1 VAPIGRYAPGM
12 SGGEGSDATEPTDP
26 ADAADPA
33 AAADSADA
41 AGRGRVIIWS
51 SWAGNLAFLATAVP
65 ATLGVTAL
73 EDPAI
78 VVALVLFFAS
88 LVVWVWALL
97 VAIARTAQGDDVAVT
112 TLFLIEGRV
121 PRRVRRLLY
130 GSLLV
135 CLAITVATAVADP
148 FSVLVP
154 MYPLGLIGLWGAR
167 HGTFPPRRTAVPR

>member
-1 VAPIGRYAPGM
+1 M
-12 SGGEGSDATEPTDP
+12 SGGEGSDATDPTDP
-26 ADAADPA
+26 T
-33 AAADSADA
+33 DA
-41 AGRGRVIIWS
+41 AGRGRVIIGS
-51 SWAGNLAFLATAVP
+51 SWAGNVAFLVTAVP

-112 TLFLIEGRV
+112 TLFLIEGQV
-121 PRRVRRLLY
+121 PGRVRGLLY
-130 GSLLV
+130 GSLAV
-135 CLAITVATAVADP
+135 CLGITVATAVANP

-167 HGTFPPRRTAVPR
+167 HGTFPPRRTATPR